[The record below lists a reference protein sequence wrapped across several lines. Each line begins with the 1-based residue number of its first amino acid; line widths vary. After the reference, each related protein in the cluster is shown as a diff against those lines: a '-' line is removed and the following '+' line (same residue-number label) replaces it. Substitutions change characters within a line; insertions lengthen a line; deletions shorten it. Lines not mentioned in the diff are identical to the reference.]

1 MNNKPEPDEKDF
13 DPNWAKNL
21 MAELKQS
28 LTDVGDSFEKAWREG
43 KNDPKIKKFGENMKN
58 TFKQMGEDIE
68 ELFSNKSS
76 E

>member
-1 MNNKPEPDEKDF
+1 MDNKPEPDEKDY